1 MSLFSRK
8 RSLNRILRTT
18 LASILLISSFSG
30 GIFSS
35 KANAATWSPVHH
47 VPSSFQTIVEYGNGT
62 FLSLGY
68 FLDYHLSTDSVTWD
82 NRNLEISIEPTNVK
96 FLNST
101 WFITASDGVYKTSEP
116 TTGWTPVNSFFQNK
130 HINDITYSSLTNRYV
145 LAGKE
150 KLYSFTEN
158 GTPEVVYT
166 NTNLDFYRV
175 VYGNGVFIA
184 TTYNEGQAAKIYR
197 SSDGL
202 AWSEVYTTNPTQAIF
217 DVAYG
222 NNTFVAVGEA
232 GQAYVS
238 NDGVTWSKTTVL
250 NYSNVSLASVTYAAG
265 KFYTVSANERV
276 ATSINGVVWEEEWS
290 NLSSSMDFADV
301 IIGGGRAVAVGYD
314 SQTYDGHIKSAPA
327 PHVNSVTVTPA
338 NPSVKQGETE
348 QLTAIVD
355 VSGGATQTVT
365 WSSSDT
371 NGNVTVDANGLVNVA
386 VNTTPGTYTIT
397 ATSTVDGT
405 KSGSATITVT
415 SAPAVNSV
423 MVSPTSSNVVQ
434 GDTEQLT
441 ATVNVSGGA
450 AQTVTWSSS
459 DTNGNV
465 TVDANGLVSVSAN
478 TPPGPYTITATSTF
492 DGTKSG
498 NATITVTSAPA
509 VNSVTVSPS
518 NPSVVQGDTEQL
530 TATVDVSGGAAQTV
544 TWASSDLNSNV
555 TVNANGLVSVAAN
568 TPPGPYTITATS
580 TFDGTKSG
588 NATITVTS
596 APAVNSVTVS
606 PSNPNVVQGDTEQ
619 LTATV
624 NVSGGAAQT
633 VTWTSSDTNGN
644 VTVDVN
650 GLVSVATNT
659 PPGPYTITATSTFD
673 GTKSGSATITVTSAP
688 AVNSVTVSPSNP
700 SVVQG
705 DTEQLTSTVN
715 VSGGAAQTVT
725 WASSDTNGNV
735 TVDANGLV
743 SVAANTPPGPYTIT
757 ATSTFD
763 GTKSGS
769 ATITVTSAP
778 AVNSVTVSPS
788 NPNVVQG
795 DTEQLTATVN
805 VSGGAA
811 QTVTWTSSDTNGNVT
826 VDANG
831 LVSVAANTPPGPYT
845 ITATSS
851 FDSTKTGSATITV
864 ISAPEVNSVT
874 VSPTFSS
881 VLQGDT
887 QQLTATVNV
896 SGGAAQ
902 TVTWSSSDTSGNVT
916 VDENGLVSVAPNTT
930 PGPYTITAISTVNGS
945 KSGNASINVVTEIE
959 RYTVTINNLVGGTIS
974 AAPTISPA
982 GNLISLDILP
992 DFGKR
997 VKIGTLKY
1005 IFNSVGYPIVGET
1018 FIMPSGDV
1026 TISAEFEDISET
1038 IPFLSIVAPLFSPV
1052 TVGYEQP
1059 SAKKLIITNAG
1070 AVDTTIRSL
1079 TSSEPNAFVVEGSG
1093 NNVAAGESIDTW
1105 SVRPVVGL
1113 PAGTYTSVIT
1123 AVYGDGEIATT
1134 NLVLTVNSSNNSG
1147 GGGNSGNS
1155 GGGSQGGGTPST
1167 NPPQLEPSGVP
1178 VVINGKSEKIGKLD
1192 TKIVDNRTITT
1203 LTPDPSKLLE
1213 WLAKEGQNAVVTIPV
1228 NESSD
1233 SIVGILTGDVVKKMI
1248 EQSAVL
1254 ELVTPL
1260 ATYRLPA
1267 SQISIE
1273 TVAGQLGAD
1282 DTLSDMT
1289 IELTISKALPSESSI
1304 AKDSAISKGALLLVD
1319 PVHFTLMAEFNGLR
1333 KEINRFNTYVERYIP
1348 LPETVDPNQITT
1360 GIVVGSDGST
1370 HHVPTYVEKKDN
1382 RYHAVI
1388 NSLSNS
1394 LYTLVWHPVEFT
1406 DVTNHWAKDAIN
1418 DMGSRMIVTGVREDI
1433 FEPNRSI
1440 TRAEFSA
1447 MVVRGLGIVPLTGET
1462 SFIDVNKSDWFADY
1476 IYTAHEYQ
1484 LIEGYNDAE
1493 FAPMDTITREQAM
1506 TIIAKAMKITGINP
1520 DLLPDQVNTLIGQY
1534 KDDSSI
1540 SSYARGHIA
1549 AGLATGIMNGR
1560 TTTTIQPKGQIT
1572 RAEVATLLQKLL
1584 KKSNLIQ

>member
-1 MSLFSRK
+1 
-8 RSLNRILRTT
+8 
-18 LASILLISSFSG
+18 
-30 GIFSS
+30 
-35 KANAATWSPVHH
+35 
-47 VPSSFQTIVEYGNGT
+47 
-62 FLSLGY
+62 
-68 FLDYHLSTDSVTWD
+68 
-82 NRNLEISIEPTNVK
+82 
-96 FLNST
+96 
-101 WFITASDGVYKTSEP
+101 
-116 TTGWTPVNSFFQNK
+116 
-130 HINDITYSSLTNRYV
+130 
-145 LAGKE
+145 
-150 KLYSFTEN
+150 
-158 GTPEVVYT
+158 
-166 NTNLDFYRV
+166 
-175 VYGNGVFIA
+175 
-184 TTYNEGQAAKIYR
+184 
-197 SSDGL
+197 
-202 AWSEVYTTNPTQAIF
+202 
-217 DVAYG
+217 
-222 NNTFVAVGEA
+222 
-232 GQAYVS
+232 
-238 NDGVTWSKTTVL
+238 
-250 NYSNVSLASVTYAAG
+250 
-265 KFYTVSANERV
+265 
-276 ATSINGVVWEEEWS
+276 
-290 NLSSSMDFADV
+290 
-301 IIGGGRAVAVGYD
+301 
-314 SQTYDGHIKSAPA
+314 
-327 PHVNSVTVTPA
+327 
-338 NPSVKQGETE
+338 
-348 QLTAIVD
+348 
-355 VSGGATQTVT
+355 
-365 WSSSDT
+365 
-371 NGNVTVDANGLVNVA
+371 
-386 VNTTPGTYTIT
+386 
-397 ATSTVDGT
+397 
-405 KSGSATITVT
+405 
-415 SAPAVNSV
+415 

-465 TVDANGLVSVSAN
+465 TVDANGLVSVAAN

-588 NATITVTS
+588 SATITVTS
-596 APAVNSVTVS
+596 APAVNSVMVSPSSPNVVQGDTEQLTATVDVRGGAAQTVTWTSSDTNGNVTVDVNGLVSVAANTPPGPYTVTATSTFDGTKSGSATITVTSAPAINSVTVS

-624 NVSGGAAQT
+624 NVSGGATQT
-633 VTWTSSDTNGN
+633 VTWS
-644 VTVDVN
+644 
-650 GLVSVATNT
+650 
-659 PPGPYTITATSTFD
+659 
-673 GTKSGSATITVTSAP
+673 
-688 AVNSVTVSPSNP
+688 
-700 SVVQG
+700 
-705 DTEQLTSTVN
+705 
-715 VSGGAAQTVT
+715 
-725 WASSDTNGNV
+725 
-735 TVDANGLV
+735 
-743 SVAANTPPGPYTIT
+743 
-757 ATSTFD
+757 
-763 GTKSGS
+763 
-769 ATITVTSAP
+769 
-778 AVNSVTVSPS
+778 
-788 NPNVVQG
+788 
-795 DTEQLTATVN
+795 
-805 VSGGAA
+805 
-811 QTVTWTSSDTNGNVT
+811 SSDTNGNVT

-874 VSPTFSS
+874 VSPTYSS

-930 PGPYTITAISTVNGS
+930 PGPYTITAISTANGS
-945 KSGNASINVVTEIE
+945 KSGNATINVVTEIE
-959 RYTVTINNLVGGTIS
+959 QFTVTINNLVGGTIS
-974 AAPTISPA
+974 VAPTISPA
-982 GNLISLDILP
+982 GNLISLNILP

-997 VKIGTLKY
+997 VKIGSLKY

-1018 FIMPSGDV
+1018 FIMPSGNV

-1070 AVDTTIRSL
+1070 AADTTIRSL
-1079 TSSEPNAFVVEGSG
+1079 TSSEPNTFVVEGSG

-1134 NLVLTVNSSNNSG
+1134 NLVLTVNSSNSSG
-1147 GGGNSGNS
+1147 GGGNSGNSGS

-1178 VVINGKSEKIGKLD
+1178 VVINGKSEKIGRLD

-1273 TVAGQLGAD
+1273 TVVGQLGAD

-1319 PVHFTLMAEFNGLR
+1319 PVHFTLMAEFNGSR